1 MEIFEILNEG
11 KRNQMQGLEP
21 VVQLALSESARLEEV
36 VGFSFDA
43 TPKIAARAVWVLRQ
57 VGERE
62 PTLLMP
68 FKEYIVE
75 RLDRDLVWEVRSEFC
90 HVLPKLDFSEEE
102 LKMVVAFFEKGLQSD
117 SRIVVAWSLDGWYEL
132 SKKYAL
138 LIPGF
143 ERMLD
148 QALAHQ
154 FPAARARARAIQRDF
169 LKRKK

>member
-1 MEIFEILNEG
+1 
-11 KRNQMQGLEP
+11 
-21 VVQLALSESARLEEV
+21 
-36 VGFSFDA
+36 
-43 TPKIAARAVWVLRQ
+43 
-57 VGERE
+57 
-62 PTLLMP
+62 MP
-68 FKEYIVE
+68 FKEYIIE
-75 RLDRDLVWEVRSEFC
+75 RLDRDLIWEVRSEFC

-117 SRIVVAWSLDGWYEL
+117 SRIVIAWSLDGWYEL

-154 FPAARARARAIQRDF
+154 FPAVRARAKAIQRDF